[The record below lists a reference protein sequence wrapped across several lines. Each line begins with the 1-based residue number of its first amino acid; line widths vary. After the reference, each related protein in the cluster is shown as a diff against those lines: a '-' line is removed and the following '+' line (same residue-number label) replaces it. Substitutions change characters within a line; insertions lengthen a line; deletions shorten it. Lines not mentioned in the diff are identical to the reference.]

1 MQNVT
6 AEEVAAWLRE
16 NRCPTTLLELYSE
29 WKTVHHETHVSF
41 LELAAACA
49 PADKVLVGAA
59 DVTSVALDEAV
70 VDMLVAYGKRQG
82 KAALWKAVKQ
92 ATAQVVSSNLPL
104 VDDEK
109 DESLQRCSPSA
120 PVTSTVVGDQPS
132 FLTEAVKRETGSS
145 NDSGTNMM
153 SPFHSRLQHAE
164 ENLEQTI
171 TVLSKGLPTL
181 VSVVDPMRKDVLIPI
196 ISLAATLSRTKSAKA
211 AARLQ
216 LLTLYSRPN
225 REHRAAVAEAW
236 SMTLRNLPS
245 SVLEYDIVP
254 ELINLANAKSTERHI
269 LALDC
274 VMCVA
279 SLFGARRHALR
290 KSICQGLLQP
300 LSEDETRAVRCHVV
314 QCIAELWPIYP
325 NDAEEKET
333 SHADVSD
340 SLLCYVQ
347 LILRLALHDV
357 SGTVRRC
364 ALRSLHNQLLLPV
377 CTPCFVALTRI
388 VPLLI
393 SCLKME
399 SAVLQCDDMLLRKG
413 ASTSAVKNLDAVESA
428 VSGNVLTVASLIEDV
443 IRHALEYVAGE
454 KGGVAT
460 SVWKAYLHVVLPS
473 AYDLVLVS
481 HEQGTSNVSIC
492 ALASALATRVSALCA
507 DQWCQVRNS
516 LEAFTTQGSTGD
528 SGGTEVWRSAGW
540 RQRQLCFLFIF
551 LTRVAGGTE
560 AAGTL
565 PSVDVN
571 SIAREASTWLREMLL
586 VDVVDD
592 ERAEMHVTN
601 QERRGEAGVAER
613 AKELHGTVVQRS
625 EASARLDACATC
637 LVWFATSVD
646 DGSGNAAAVSSM
658 LWSFTESSEEKQ
670 RMLAVALVERVSGLP
685 KDDKVRETSIWPPLL
700 VLMNDTVYEVKEAA
714 MKATLSMVKFVS
726 TPAAQEKLM
735 TTVLATVEAEGC
747 ASRLGVAF
755 LRHWCLLLRE
765 MPAEPRESFMYP
777 QLANM
782 INQLSDT
789 MRRMDVK
796 SAPFTVAGGRGS
808 SPPSGQHKLTEDALA
823 SVLAVLEAIPR
834 CAVVTPQLVN
844 KYLIPSI
851 QLLGSLKSLP
861 ASSRSQLLS
870 ITKEYTALLASSK
883 GPRGTSSVFDRM
895 RSELK
900 KHL

>member
-6 AEEVAAWLRE
+6 VEEIAAWLCE

-29 WKTVHHETHVSF
+29 WKTVHHKAHVLF

-49 PADKVLVGAA
+49 PVDKVPVGSE
-59 DVTSVALDEAV
+59 DVTSVALNEAV
-70 VDMLVAYGKRQG
+70 VDMLVAYGKQQG
-82 KAALWKAVKQ
+82 KAALREAVKQ
-92 ATAQVVSSNLPL
+92 ATAQVASSDLSL

-109 DESLQRCSPSA
+109 DESRQRCPPSA
-120 PVTSTVVGDQPS
+120 PVASAVVEHQPS

-153 SPFHSRLQHAE
+153 SPFHLRLQHAE
-164 ENLEQTI
+164 ESLEQTI

-181 VSVVDPMRKDVLIPI
+181 VSAVDPMQKDVLIPI
-196 ISLAATLSRTKSAKA
+196 ISLAATLNRTKSAKA

-236 SMTLRNLPS
+236 AMTLRNLPS

-279 SLFGARRHALR
+279 PLFGTGRHALR
-290 KSICQGLLQP
+290 KSICQGLLRP
-300 LSEDETRAVRCHVV
+300 LSEDEARAVRFHVV
-314 QCIAELWPIYP
+314 QCITELWPIYP

-340 SLLCYVQ
+340 SLSCYVE

-364 ALRSLHNQLLLPV
+364 ALRSLRNQLLLPV
-377 CTPCFVALTRI
+377 CTPCFVALTQI

-393 SCLKME
+393 SCLERE
-399 SAVLQCDDMLLRKG
+399 SAVLECDDMPMRKG
-413 ASTSAVKNLDAVESA
+413 ASTSAVKSLDVVESA
-428 VSGNVLTVASLIEDV
+428 VASNVLTLASLIEDV
-443 IRHALEYVAGE
+443 LRHALECVTGE

-460 SVWKAYLHVVLPS
+460 LLEEAYLRVVLPS
-473 AYDLVLVS
+473 AYALVMMS

-492 ALASALATRVSALCA
+492 ALASALATVVPALCT
-507 DQWCQVRNS
+507 DRWCQVRNS
-516 LEAFTTQGSTGD
+516 LEAFITQGSIGD
-528 SGGTEVWRSAGW
+528 CSSTEVWRSAGW

-551 LTRVAGGTE
+551 LTRLAGGTE

-565 PSVDVN
+565 PSVDVD
-571 SIAREASTWLREMLL
+571 SIAKEASTWLREMLL

-592 ERAEMHVTN
+592 ERAKMHATN
-601 QERRGEAGVAER
+601 REQRGEAGDTER
-613 AKELHGTVVQRS
+613 ANELHSTVVQRS

-637 LVWFATSVD
+637 LVWFATRVD

-658 LWSFTESSEEKQ
+658 LWSFTESSEERQ

-685 KDDKVRETSIWPPLL
+685 MDDKVRETSIWPSLL
-700 VLMNDTVYEVKEAA
+700 LLMNDTVYEVKEAA
-714 MKATLSMVKFVS
+714 MKATVSMVKFAS

-735 TTVLATVEAEGC
+735 VTVVAIVEAEGC

-765 MPAEPRESFMYP
+765 MPAEPRESFLYP

-789 MRRMDVK
+789 MRRMEVR
-796 SAPFTVAGGRGS
+796 SAKFTVAGRGSS
-808 SPPSGQHKLTEDALA
+808 SPPSEQHKLTEDALA
-823 SVLAVLEAIPR
+823 SVLAVLETIPR

-870 ITKEYTALLASSK
+870 ITKEYTALLDSSK
-883 GPRGTSSVFDRM
+883 GPRSTPNVLDRL

-900 KHL
+900 KRL